1 MKLYLIKTIC
11 IIKDPDNLDEVWN
24 HTTDAVVTDLQVA
37 MTIIQNNAG
46 DLSEEGYNKYAGILE
61 IETGLYPIGE
71 ELAWYIWDKQ
81 EKRYVSCDR
90 PEILYGYCLSI

>member
-11 IIKDPDNLDEVWN
+11 IIKDPDNLDEIWN

-46 DLSEEGYNKYAGILE
+46 DLSEAGYNRYAGILE
-61 IETGLYPIGE
+61 IETGLYPIGDVMY
-71 ELAWYIWDKQ
+71 LVIAQKFLKDT
-81 EKRYVSCDR
+81 V
-90 PEILYGYCLSI
+90 

>member
-11 IIKDPDNLDEVWN
+11 IIKDPNTLDEIWN

-37 MTIIQNNAG
+37 MTIIHNNAC

-71 ELAWYIWDKQ
+71 ELAWYVWDKQ
-81 EKRYVSCDR
+81 EQRYVSCDR
-90 PEILYGYCLSI
+90 PEILYGYCLTI